1 MCKHLSY
8 WLLIACRMR
17 VCGRRGLLVLL
28 VTILSV
34 AQVSG
39 VHAATQVGAALRGR
53 PALVHTEVAPA
64 RGASSLQFEANR
76 GQSDAAVQFLA
87 HGNGFTLFLTATEA
101 VLSLAAP
108 RHQAPS

>member
-1 MCKHLSY
+1 MYKHLSY
-8 WLLIACRMR
+8 WLLVACRMR
-17 VCGRRGLLVLL
+17 KCGRRRLLVLL
-28 VTILSV
+28 VTVLSV
-34 AQVSG
+34 AQGSG
-39 VHAATQVGAALRGR
+39 VHAAPTWVPASSGR